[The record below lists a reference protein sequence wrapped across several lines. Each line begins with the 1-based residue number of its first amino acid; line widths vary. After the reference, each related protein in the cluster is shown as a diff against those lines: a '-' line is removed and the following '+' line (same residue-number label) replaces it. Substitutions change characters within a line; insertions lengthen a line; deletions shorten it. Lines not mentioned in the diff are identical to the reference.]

1 MINSHYIPQFI
12 LRHFLNT
19 EKIQYCDLKNKK
31 VESRNTKSV
40 FSEKEYYPEYLKTSL
55 EDLDENTLL
64 SIVAKSYGEDYLENI
79 TEEMYDKLQNGP
91 YGSADILS
99 TFAGS
104 KYLSVSSDELINKT
118 NQIFNKNIT
127 KETLKDTTIYIGE
140 KAPSCF
146 SFTYDKNTDKF
157 LRFDHCGGN
166 YPEYQEII
174 YNGEETSNEFIL
186 YTHVTKYKNNGVEL
200 VYVDNFDKEYSTYT
214 FKLTTDNMSSFPIIK
229 YVFTKDSNNKYYV
242 SSIMEEK

>member
-1 MINSHYIPQFI
+1 M
-12 LRHFLNT
+12 
-19 EKIQYCDLKNKK
+19 
-31 VESRNTKSV
+31 
-40 FSEKEYYPEYLKTSL
+40 
-55 EDLDENTLL
+55 
-64 SIVAKSYGEDYLENI
+64 
-79 TEEMYDKLQNGP
+79 
-91 YGSADILS
+91 
-99 TFAGS
+99 
-104 KYLSVSSDELINKT
+104 
-118 NQIFNKNIT
+118 
-127 KETLKDTTIYIGE
+127 
-140 KAPSCF
+140 
-146 SFTYDKNTDKF
+146 
-157 LRFDHCGGN
+157 GGN